1 MMAIFRYLS
10 TGGTLNNVYVGRT
23 GKDKRLRLLQ
33 KRKHDSEKMEEGSKD
48 YSLVGV
54 YAGGNSVAG

>member
-1 MMAIFRYLS
+1 MAIFRYLS
-10 TGGTLNNVYVGRT
+10 TLNNVYVGRT

-33 KRKHDSEKMEEGSKD
+33 KREHDSEKMEEGRD